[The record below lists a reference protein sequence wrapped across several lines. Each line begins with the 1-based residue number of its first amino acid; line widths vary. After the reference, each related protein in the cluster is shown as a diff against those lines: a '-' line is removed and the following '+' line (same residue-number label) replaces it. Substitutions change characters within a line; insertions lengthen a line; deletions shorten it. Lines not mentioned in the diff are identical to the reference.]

1 VIEPKFTYE
10 IVGETTQRG
19 EVSDRPGTNVIAYYL
34 KLANDKSLS
43 HLQRV
48 SALIVLFQM
57 GVNVKFEVEE
67 DDGTQPPG

>member
-1 VIEPKFTYE
+1 MIEPKFTYE

-19 EVSDRPGTNVIAYYL
+19 EVSDRPGFTVVEHWLSI
-34 KLANDKSLS
+34 ANDKSLS

-57 GVNVKFEVEE
+57 GVNVKFEVE
-67 DDGTQPPG
+67 DGTQPSG